1 MIIDT
6 KMIIWSQDQK
16 DDPMAIRLII
26 KQLRDY
32 WPGLEITVKYI
43 TDFSENV
50 EGTPAL
56 QINNDYCYGPMQI
69 SMALAEIKSEEMTSE

>member
-1 MIIDT
+1 MIINT
-6 KMIIWSQDQK
+6 KIMIWSQDQK
-16 DDPMAIRLII
+16 DDPEAIRII
-26 KQLRDY
+26 VKQLREY

-56 QINNDYCYGPMQI
+56 QINNDYYYGPMQI
-69 SMALAEIKSEEMTSE
+69 GMALAEIKAEEIASE